1 MTPQPDARSSPGLP
15 HGEPRPG
22 VSHELAEWRSERYR
36 DLRYELEFELA
47 AGLERFRG
55 RLTVRFGFAG
65 ESADLVL
72 DWRPPNVAGLPAAH
86 VWDTTVNGRR
96 VAARECEEHLMFDA
110 SELAPADNV
119 VALAFDGP
127 IATAGTAIT
136 RYTDRKDGTHY
147 AYTLLVPSDASTVF
161 PCVDQPDVKARF
173 TLAVT
178 APAGCLVVANAPLAR
193 AEPFGAGERFAF
205 EDTEPISTYLF
216 AFAVGPFGE
225 LRDAAGQGSLFVRRS
240 RLEDARREA
249 REVLRLNGAAVRFF
263 ETYFA
268 HPFPFAK
275 YDLVLL
281 PEFAY
286 GGMEHAGAT
295 FLREDSVLFP
305 FEPGAIDLLR
315 RAQLIFH
322 EASHQWF
329 GDLVTM
335 HWFDD
340 LWLKEGF
347 ANLMAMEALDAL
359 LPQFDARN
367 WFRALKTAAYHTDV
381 TAGTTAIRQ
390 ALPNLSAAKSAYGS
404 IVYSKAPAVLRQ
416 AQFYLGEDAFRAA
429 VRDFLQRH
437 AYAAASWADLV
448 AAFERACGRPLE
460 RWADAWVR
468 RAGVPRVQADWREDS
483 AGRIEVFRLV
493 QTNAR
498 SAQEIWPMRVK
509 LLAAFA
515 DGAEEVFEVALE
527 EAITEVAALRGKP
540 APHYVFAN
548 YEDWAYGLFALDARS
563 RDALVQGLALV
574 QDGFLRALLWD
585 ALWESV
591 RDAELAPAQWLE
603 LALRELPAETDEMTV
618 SGLLGY
624 VQTALRWYVSDAQR
638 ALLRP
643 HVEALLRAGMLQ
655 GRTPGLRSAYLRAF
669 IAVASTSAARDE
681 LKRLLAGELSLAAIP
696 LASVDRFRIVQTL
709 LATGDPQA
717 DALLAS
723 QAAADGSDEGR
734 RYAFAA
740 AAARPDAQSKQRY
753 LDAFLTDA
761 ALPERWI
768 EDALGPLNPPEQET
782 LTLASL
788 RRALDALPALKRTRR
803 IFFVNQWLA
812 AFIGGQRSAQAQA
825 IVEDFL
831 AGGTLDAD
839 LRRKVLEALDGLAR
853 TVRIRSA
860 E

>member
-1 MTPQPDARSSPGLP
+1 
-15 HGEPRPG
+15 
-22 VSHELAEWRSERYR
+22 
-36 DLRYELEFELA
+36 
-47 AGLERFRG
+47 
-55 RLTVRFGFAG
+55 
-65 ESADLVL
+65 
-72 DWRPPNVAGLPAAH
+72 
-86 VWDTTVNGRR
+86 
-96 VAARECEEHLMFDA
+96 
-110 SELAPADNV
+110 
-119 VALAFDGP
+119 
-127 IATAGTAIT
+127 
-136 RYTDRKDGTHY
+136 
-147 AYTLLVPSDASTVF
+147 
-161 PCVDQPDVKARF
+161 
-173 TLAVT
+173 
-178 APAGCLVVANAPLAR
+178 
-193 AEPFGAGERFAF
+193 
-205 EDTEPISTYLF
+205 
-216 AFAVGPFGE
+216 
-225 LRDAAGQGSLFVRRS
+225 
-240 RLEDARREA
+240 
-249 REVLRLNGAAVRFF
+249 
-263 ETYFA
+263 
-268 HPFPFAK
+268 
-275 YDLVLL
+275 
-281 PEFAY
+281 
-286 GGMEHAGAT
+286 
-295 FLREDSVLFP
+295 
-305 FEPGAIDLLR
+305 
-315 RAQLIFH
+315 
-322 EASHQWF
+322 
-329 GDLVTM
+329 
-335 HWFDD
+335 
-340 LWLKEGF
+340 
-347 ANLMAMEALDAL
+347 
-359 LPQFDARN
+359 
-367 WFRALKTAAYHTDV
+367 
-381 TAGTTAIRQ
+381 
-390 ALPNLSAAKSAYGS
+390 
-404 IVYSKAPAVLRQ
+404 LRQ

-437 AYAAASWADLV
+437 AHAAASWADLV
-448 AAFERACGRPLE
+448 AAFERACGGPLE

-468 RAGVPRVQADWREDS
+468 RAGVPRVEADWREDS

-498 SAQEIWPMRVK
+498 SAQETWPMRVK

-527 EAITEVAALRGKP
+527 KAITEVAALRGKP

-563 RDALVQGLALV
+563 RDALVQGLAPV

-591 RDAELAPAQWLE
+591 RDGELAPAQWLE

-643 HVEALLRAGMLQ
+643 RVEALLRAGMLQ

-669 IAVASTSAARDE
+669 TAVASTSAARDE
-681 LKRLLAGELSLAAIP
+681 LKRLLAGELTLDGIP

-709 LATGDPQA
+709 LATGDAQA
-717 DALLAS
+717 DALLAA

-734 RYAFAA
+734 RYAFAT
-740 AAARPDAQSKQRY
+740 AAARPDAQSKERY

-768 EDALGPLNPPEQET
+768 EDALGPLNLPEQDA
-782 LTLASL
+782 LTLALL
-788 RRALDALPALKRTRR
+788 RRALEVLPALRRTRR

-853 TVRIRSA
+853 TVRIRGA